1 MTPKIL
7 LIAGSARA
15 GSFNTRLLANAHKI
29 LSQMDCEPTR
39 ISLAD
44 YELPLFDGDFETE
57 NGSPENAVK
66 LARLF
71 HESHAIMFAS
81 PEYNG
86 SLTPLLKNTIDWVSR
101 VKKDDAGDISPYK
114 DKFAALIS
122 VAPGQMGG
130 VNSLA
135 HLRPILSRIGMLVI
149 SEQVTIGNMTTAFN
163 DDDSLTN
170 EASTK
175 FLKAVCK
182 SLVTKAAAFNL
193 R

>member
-29 LSQMDCEPTR
+29 MSQMDCEPTR
-39 ISLAD
+39 ITLND
-44 YELPLFDGDFETE
+44 YELPIFDGDFEND
-57 NGSPENAVK
+57 NGAPTNAVK

-71 HESHAIMFAS
+71 HEHHAIMFSS

-86 SLTPLLKNTIDWVSR
+86 SITPLLKNAIDWVSR
-101 VKKDDAGDISPYK
+101 VTNDDAGEIIPYK
-114 DKFAALIS
+114 DKFAAMVS

-149 SEQVTIGNMTTAFN
+149 SEQVTIGSMKTAFN

-170 EASTK
+170 AASAK
-175 FLKAVCK
+175 FLEAACK
-182 SLVTKAAAFNL
+182 SLVSKAAAFNL
-193 R
+193 N

>member
-15 GSFNTRLLANAHKI
+15 GSFNTKLLGNAHKM
-29 LSQMDCEPTR
+29 LSQMDCEPTM

-44 YELPLFDGDFETE
+44 YELPIFDGDFETD
-57 NGSPENAVK
+57 NGAPENAVK

-114 DKFAALIS
+114 DKIAALIS

-149 SEQVTIGNMTTAFN
+149 SEQVTIGSMTTAFN

-175 FLKAVCK
+175 FLEAACKA
-182 SLVTKAAAFNL
+182 LVSKAAAFNKK
-193 R
+193 

>member
-7 LIAGSARA
+7 LLAGSIRSN
-15 GSFNTRLLANAHKI
+15 SFNTKLLGNAHKMF
-29 LSQMDCEPTR
+29 SQLDCEPTR

-44 YELPLFDGDFETE
+44 YELPLYDGDFE
-57 NGSPENAVK
+57 NGDGIPENAVK

-71 HESHAIMFAS
+71 HEHHAIMFAS

-86 SLTPLLKNTIDWVSR
+86 SITPLLKNTIDWVSR
-101 VKKDDAGDISPYK
+101 VKKDNQGDIVPYK

-122 VAPGQMGG
+122 IAPGQMGG
-130 VNSLA
+130 VNALA

-149 SEQVTIGNMTTAFN
+149 SEQVTIGNMKTAFN

-170 EASTK
+170 EASTN
-175 FLKAVCK
+175 FLEATCK
-182 SLVTKAAAFNL
+182 SLVSKAAAFNL